1 MQNRRTSKK
10 RQSIYDALCATTAHP
25 SAEQIYAQLKPEIP
39 DLSLG
44 TVYRNLNVLIED
56 GLIITVGSVN
66 GEVRYDANTSNH
78 SHFVCTK
85 CGRVDDVFLDLSIDS
100 RYAEVEEIIGGNVKG
115 HSLNY
120 FGLCSN
126 CSK

>member
-1 MQNRRTSKK
+1 MHNRRTSKK

-56 GLIITVGSVN
+56 GLIITVGNVN
-66 GEVRYDANTSNH
+66 GEVRYDANTSDH

-100 RYAEVEEIIGGNVKG
+100 RYSDVEEIIGGKVKG
-115 HSLNY
+115 HTLNY
-120 FGLCSN
+120 FGLCNN

>member
-1 MQNRRTSKK
+1 MHNRRTSKK

-25 SAEQIYAQLKPEIP
+25 SAEQLYAQLKPEIP

-100 RYAEVEEIIGGNVKG
+100 RYPEVEDIIGGSVKG

-120 FGLCSN
+120 FGLCKN

>member
-1 MQNRRTSKK
+1 MQTRRTSKK

-25 SAEQIYAQLKPEIP
+25 SAEQLYAQLKPEMP

-56 GLIITVGSVN
+56 GLIITVGNVN

-78 SHFVCTK
+78 SHFICTK

-100 RYAEVEEIIGGNVKG
+100 RYPEVEDITGGKVNG
-115 HSLNY
+115 HTLNY
-120 FGLCSN
+120 FGLCDN